1 MNRTSATPL
10 IILGAVGVVGGFLGE
25 VATVSGGRPSII
37 PPVTLAISLIAI
49 AIVLIAI
56 SLPIR
61 RATTGRTKRRIDPFR
76 ALRIAALAKASS
88 LAGSLVFGASVGV
101 LLFLLTRPIVPA
113 VGSFWLVIAS
123 IVGSAAL
130 VAAALVAEWFCTV
143 PKDDDDDAP
152 GAPASSAHH

>member
-1 MNRTSATPL
+1 MKRTSATPL
-10 IILGAVGVVGGFLGE
+10 IILGAAGLVIGFLGE
-25 VATVSGGRPSII
+25 VATVSAGRPSVI
-37 PPVTLAISLIAI
+37 PPLTLAISLIAI
-49 AIVLIAI
+49 AIVLVAI

-61 RATTGRTKRRIDPFR
+61 RATTGRAHHRIEPFR
-76 ALRIAALAKASS
+76 AMRIAALAKASS
-88 LAGSLVFGASVGV
+88 LAGSLVLGGSVGV

-152 GAPASSAHH
+152 GATSRS